1 MTFYSLTNKH
11 EFTLQGDFVGARKG
25 AVAPVTVV
33 NEEKRP
39 AGLSCGEKTID
50 NMCTG
55 HASVCYMLHIISVSI
70 RVQHINKGS
79 WFKKCHKY
87 FVLLFTMKNCQLNI
101 QKYKFIIII
110 IVI

>member
-39 AGLSCGEKTID
+39 AGLSFKTP
-50 NMCTG
+50 ML
-55 HASVCYMLHIISVSI
+55 SVI
-70 RVQHINKGS
+70 Q
-79 WFKKCHKY
+79 
-87 FVLLFTMKNCQLNI
+87 VLMSHRSQ
-101 QKYKFIIII
+101 
-110 IVI
+110 